1 MIDEHTRATF
11 EMVKKKAL
19 REGLDLL
26 EVMDQAGLV
35 RCEASIKKDWGDCL
49 QRLWFNIDE
58 QPEAA
63 LIQLGDG
70 QNTPRDIKRGILR
83 YIEIFSDLFM
93 AKKLSTT
100 RER

>member
-1 MIDEHTRATF
+1 MIDERTRSVY
-11 EMVKKKAL
+11 EMAKKKAV

-35 RCEASIKKDWGDCL
+35 RTETMIKKDWADCL
-49 QRLWFNIDE
+49 SRLWLNIDE

-83 YIEIFSDLFM
+83 YIEIFSDLFTVR
-93 AKKLSTT
+93 K
-100 RER
+100 

>member
-1 MIDEHTRATF
+1 VIDERTRATY
-11 EMVKKKAL
+11 EMAKKKAI

-35 RCEASIKKDWGDCL
+35 RSEDKIKSDWGDCL
-49 QRLWFNIDE
+49 QRLWLNIDE
-58 QPEAA
+58 QPEVA

-83 YIEIFSDLFM
+83 YIEIFSDLF
-93 AKKLSTT
+93 AGGKQL
-100 RER
+100 